1 MCFLFLT
8 QAAVRPFVVMKSIDW
23 EVRRS
28 RARSAAMP
36 AHGGRE
42 LEAVAGEAGTQ
53 GTSRFRGPLSFTA
66 SVDGCPPQD

>member
-23 EVRRS
+23 EV
-28 RARSAAMP
+28 AALQGEVRGDA

-42 LEAVAGEAGTQ
+42 LEALAGEAGPQ
-53 GTSRFRGPLSFTA
+53 GRPAKARSSFTT
-66 SVDGCPPQD
+66 SVDGCPSQD